1 VKGQRPSASE
11 LLPGSSHVFKF
22 IVYERNFGDLD
33 VIDERAAVRT
43 APRYPPQK
51 MKAFLVDSANKG
63 WLLGR
68 MPSQAALDVLHWVDA
83 STAPLS

>member
-1 VKGQRPSASE
+1 MRGISVILTSLTKELRSE
-11 LLPGSSHVFKF
+11 LL
-22 IVYERNFGDLD
+22 LD
-33 VIDERAAVRT
+33 TLPNVG
-43 APRYPPQK
+43 K
-51 MKAFLVDSANKG
+51 MKAFLADSANKS